1 MKFLADMGVSMTVV
15 RNLRE
20 AGYEAIHLREEGL
33 QRLPDPEIVEKAK
46 QEERIILTFDL
57 DFGDLLAAS
66 SEPLPSV
73 IIFRLQNTL
82 SSFVSERLL
91 EVLSECSDDLETGA
105 IVMVEDSRYRLRR
118 LPI

>member
-15 RNLRE
+15 RNLRK
-20 AGYEAIHLREEGL
+20 AGYEAIHLSEEGL
-33 QRLPDPEIVEKAK
+33 QRLRDREIMEKAR
-46 QEERIILTFDL
+46 QEERIVLTFDL

-66 SEPLPSV
+66 SATLPSV

-82 SSFVSERLL
+82 PPFVSTRLL
-91 EVLSECSDDLETGA
+91 EVLSECGEDLETGA
-105 IVMVEDSRYRLRR
+105 IVMVEDSRYRLRQ